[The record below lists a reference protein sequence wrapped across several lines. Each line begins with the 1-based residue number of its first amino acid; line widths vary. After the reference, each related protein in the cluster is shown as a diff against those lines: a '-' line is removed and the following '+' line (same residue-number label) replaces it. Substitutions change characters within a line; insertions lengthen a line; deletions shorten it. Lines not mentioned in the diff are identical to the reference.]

1 MPKNMYIT
9 ITSSQVKP
17 SQVQEVE
24 NFLKNFLPRFRQ
36 QPGIVSIYHYHRP
49 EMDDESTI
57 VIWEN
62 QASLKAYRESDLIK
76 EAIAFEE
83 KHQLKSTREA
93 YPLIYVS
100 DT

>member
-1 MPKNMYIT
+1 MYIT

-17 SQVQEVE
+17 SQVQVVE
-24 NFLKNFLPRFRQ
+24 NFLKDFLPRFRR
-36 QPGIVSIYHYHRP
+36 QPGIISIYHYRRP

-57 VIWEN
+57 VIWKN

-83 KHQLKSTREA
+83 KHQLKSTRKA